1 MAVSV
6 TTAESCWLCPA
17 LSDVSVGVIVTV
29 TGVNETVAL
38 ALIVGLLTPVAVT
51 VTVCNAG
58 MSAGAVYKPAA
69 VIDPTA
75 GLRDQV
81 TAVSAVNC

>member
-1 MAVSV
+1 M
-6 TTAESCWLCPA
+6 
-17 LSDVSVGVIVTV
+17 VTV
-29 TGVNETVAL
+29 TGVTETVEL
-38 ALIVGLLTPVAVT
+38 AWIVGSLTPVAVT

-58 MSAGAVYKPAA
+58 MNAGAVYKPAA
-69 VIDPTA
+69 VIDPAA